1 MSTMRRTICSFW
13 LGLSVT
19 GLALPAPALADS
31 VPFWG
36 AKDSVPIDTPI
47 IQLKKGEFLWM
58 GEAVSTGPVVM
69 VVSITEQRAYVYR
82 NGILIGAT
90 TVSTGRPGHLTPTG
104 VFTVL
109 QKQKEHRSTI
119 YDGAPMPYME
129 RLTWGGV
136 ALHAG
141 GLPGYPESHGCI
153 HLPSEFARRLF
164 EISPN
169 GMTVVIGT
177 EATEPERVAHPGY
190 LAPVKFVGG
199 QPVEPE
205 PFAPTEDERWQ
216 PELSPSGPV
225 SIVLSQGSQRIV
237 IYRNG
242 IEIGRARLTVTG
254 DAPLVNHA
262 LVLTEG
268 PSSAPNP
275 YVPDPTKFRWLRIG
289 VPGHLGE
296 QGTQVDP
303 NAVARIK
310 LPADFVTRLNGIL
323 TPGATLFVTDE
334 SLYPQTSGPMVQVVD
349 ADPPAKKRPPNSG
362 GS

>member
-1 MSTMRRTICSFW
+1 MSVMRRAIRSFCLV
-13 LGLSVT
+13 LGVLGVALQEPV
-19 GLALPAPALADS
+19 LAA

-36 AKDSVPIDTPI
+36 AKASVPIDTPI
-47 IQLKKGEFLWM
+47 NQLKKGEFLWM
-58 GEAVSTGPVVM
+58 AEAVTGGPVVM

-90 TVSTGRPGHLTPTG
+90 TVSTGRPGHQTPTG

-153 HLPSEFARRLF
+153 HLPSEFAQRLF
-164 EISPN
+164 DISPS

-177 EATEPERVAHPGY
+177 EATAPEMVAHPGY
-190 LAPVKFVGG
+190 LAPVTFVGG
-199 QPVEPE
+199 QPIERVPL
-205 PFAPTEDERWQ
+205 APAEEERWH
-216 PELSPSGPV
+216 PEFSPSGPV
-225 SIVLSQGSQRIV
+225 SVVLSQGSQRV
-237 IYRNG
+237 VVYRNG

-268 PSSAPNP
+268 PSSVPDP
-275 YVPDPTKFRWLRIG
+275 YVPDPTKFSWLRIG
-289 VPGHLGE
+289 VPGHMGE

-303 NAVARIK
+303 MAIARLKI
-310 LPADFVTRLNGIL
+310 PADFVGKLNGIL
-323 TPGATLFVTDE
+323 TPGATLFVTNE
-334 SLYPQTSGPMVQVVD
+334 ALYAQTTGHMVQVVD
-349 ADPPAKKRPPNSG
+349 ADPPTKSRAGNSR

>member
-1 MSTMRRTICSFW
+1 MSA
-13 LGLSVT
+13 LGRAIQSLCLVMSAIGGV
-19 GLALPAPALADS
+19 ALQVPGGADS

-36 AKDSVPIDTPI
+36 AKASVPIDTPI
-47 IQLKKGEFLWM
+47 NQLKKGEFLWM
-58 GEAVSTGPVVM
+58 AEAVTTGPVAM
-69 VVSITEQRAYVYR
+69 VVSITEQKAYVYR

-90 TVSTGRPGHLTPTG
+90 TVSTGRPGHQTPTG

-129 RLTWGGV
+129 RLTWGGI

-153 HLPSEFARRLF
+153 HLPTEFAQRLF
-164 EISPN
+164 DIAPN

-177 EATEPERVAHPGY
+177 EQTAPEQVAHPGY
-190 LAPVKFVGG
+190 LAPVNFVGG
-199 QPVEPE
+199 QPIEPE
-205 PFAPTEDERWQ
+205 TFAPKEDERWQ

-225 SIVLSQGSQRIV
+225 SIVLSQASGLIV
-237 IYRNG
+237 VYRNG

-254 DAPLVNHA
+254 DTPLVNHA
-262 LVLTEG
+262 LVLTDG
-268 PSSAPNP
+268 PSSVPDP
-275 YVPDPTKFRWLRIG
+275 YVPDPTKFSWLRIG

-310 LPADFVTRLNGIL
+310 LPIDFTARLNRIL
-323 TPGATLFVTDE
+323 TPGATLFVTNE
-334 SLYPQTSGPMVQVVD
+334 PLYPQTSGPMVQVVD

-362 GS
+362 G